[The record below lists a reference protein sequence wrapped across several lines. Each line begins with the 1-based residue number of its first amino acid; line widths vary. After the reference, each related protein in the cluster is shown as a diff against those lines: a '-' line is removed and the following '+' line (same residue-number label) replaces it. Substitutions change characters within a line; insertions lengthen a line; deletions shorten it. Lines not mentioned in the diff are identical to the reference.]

1 MRLREWLSSRLS
13 GFPSSTTSW
22 GNDNQLPPAIRCQS
36 ARVDPPL
43 VCCYSDLTLLFI
55 LSYIYCWEEKKS
67 MKCSILRALNSIEIP
82 NIKGLLTFCNDNI
95 KKENGK
101 KKKRSTSWIVFR
113 GPSPNNP
120 LRSKDVLNITTLWHF
135 RWLDGNDTTMNK
147 REERRE
153 KREERRERGQ
163 HSNCLTSFRCQLS
176 RK

>member
-1 MRLREWLSSRLS
+1 
-13 GFPSSTTSW
+13 
-22 GNDNQLPPAIRCQS
+22 
-36 ARVDPPL
+36 
-43 VCCYSDLTLLFI
+43 
-55 LSYIYCWEEKKS
+55 
-67 MKCSILRALNSIEIP
+67 MKCSIFRALNSIEIP

-95 KKENGK
+95 KKGNGKK

-153 KREERRERGQ
+153 KREEREVSTQIALHRSVASSAENNNNNMSNVNNRSSFASWTPHSASFNGQ
-163 HSNCLTSFRCQLS
+163 
-176 RK
+176 